1 MTHLLLL
8 HGAIGSVAQLQ
19 ALKDKLSEHFHVHA
33 FEFSGHGQTAFATD
47 FSIAQFAD
55 ELHAYIKANQLH
67 QPHVLGYSMG
77 GYVALKLAA
86 EHPQALGKIMT
97 LATKFHWDPE
107 TAAREIKMLNPE
119 KIEEKLPAF
128 AQILEARHQAIG
140 WKNVLAKTAEMMIAM
155 GNDNPLQKPDYEK
168 ISNPVRISIG
178 DRDQMV
184 TLEETIH
191 VFRQIQNASFQIFPE
206 TPHPIEKMD
215 LNQLVTALCQF
226 TSAK

>member
-1 MTHLLLL
+1 MEN
-8 HGAIGSVAQLQ
+8 A
-19 ALKDKLSEHFHVHA
+19 
-33 FEFSGHGQTAFATD
+33 
-47 FSIAQFAD
+47 
-55 ELHAYIKANQLH
+55 
-67 QPHVLGYSMG
+67 
-77 GYVALKLAA
+77 
-86 EHPQALGKIMT
+86 
-97 LATKFHWDPE
+97 
-107 TAAREIKMLNPE
+107 
-119 KIEEKLPAF
+119 
-128 AQILEARHQAIG
+128 
-140 WKNVLAKTAEMMIAM
+140 
-155 GNDNPLQKPDYEK
+155 NPLQKTDFEK

>member
-1 MTHLLLL
+1 
-8 HGAIGSVAQLQ
+8 
-19 ALKDKLSEHFHVHA
+19 
-33 FEFSGHGQTAFATD
+33 
-47 FSIAQFAD
+47 
-55 ELHAYIKANQLH
+55 
-67 QPHVLGYSMG
+67 MG
-77 GYVALKLAA
+77 GYVALKLAT

-97 LATKFHWDPE
+97 LATKFYWDPE

-128 AQILEARHQAIG
+128 AQVLEARHQSIG
-140 WKNVLAKTAEMMIAM
+140 WKKVLAKTAEMMIAM
-155 GNDNPLQKPDYEK
+155 GNTNPLQKPDFEK

>member
-1 MTHLLLL
+1 MKHLLLL
-8 HGAIGSVAQLQ
+8 HGAIGSAAQLQ

-33 FEFSGHGQTAFATD
+33 IEFSGHGQTAFATD

-67 QPHVLGYSMG
+67 QPHVMGYSMG
-77 GYVALKLAA
+77 GYVALKLAT

-107 TAAREIKMLNPE
+107 TASREIKMLNPE

-128 AQILEARHQAIG
+128 AQVLEARHQSIG
-140 WKNVLAKTAEMMIAM
+140 WKKVLAKTAEMMIAM
-155 GNDNPLQKPDYEK
+155 ENANPLQKTDFEK